1 MKNFK
6 SYLLFSEKHEN
17 PASAV
22 SEDFMTP
29 YTPELK
35 ESIEIILE
43 NEEVHP
49 HFQDELATLA
59 KRHSNVLIGLRGI
72 DDHLR
77 GIQMAKKINPQ
88 NDPATRQ
95 AASFFGLD
103 PNRRVSNRP
112 KDHFRS
118 PIPTH
123 FVQTDPDNPR
133 RRIAVS
139 DVVHID
145 DIHDMRQRAL
155 DSLDKIQGRMSL
167 IDPRIRDHTSHAET
181 ASYLRDLTRDERGSS
196 HRVHRLPKDM
206 GLMMFGPGV
215 NNPLNRHAEKAG
227 PKSHVA
233 LRRMANRGGNQ
244 HTEPAL
250 HHPDIASAV
259 GVEQETIKLHEGKR
273 IPKTRENQ
281 DPDTHSDLYT
291 DENPKGTIKGLGFK
305 DVATAKKS
313 VAKIKGSGKKHAH
326 KIQAAIAMEQRARV
340 ANKSK
345 EARIY
350 RVYINA
356 MKKKTKAM
364 REDVDQEEIPS
375 FDELKSMLETIVQED
390 KNPEH
395 VEGRPKKESKKVPTG
410 SAAEAHFVE
419 KMGGKASK
427 RKAGSQAP
435 DIILSHEEHG
445 THVGEMKAGGT
456 IDLAQQRFAVHKET
470 GRLVHTTTGKI
481 KGRIG
486 KFVKGV
492 TKRMSP
498 LTPGTVKKTRI
509 SKKTG
514 KKKTE
519 SRPRAG
525 EELRG
530 KDRRL
535 RLNWKNTHSLMGSEE
550 AIHIHVH
557 PRTGHTVIVPN
568 KRKHHHLGKK
578 LGLKKTVSFHSLSKS
593 HGGKR
598 SGFSL
603 RGFREKGSTINASFE
618 GSSAHLVNAVRDAG
632 GHVFDS
638 IDHATEHLRKHGWS
652 AKSGH
657 KN

>member
-1 MKNFK
+1 MKSFSN
-6 SYLLFSEKHEN
+6 YNRTHSEKHEN

-29 YTPELK
+29 YTSELK

-59 KRHSNVLIGLRGI
+59 KRHSNVLVGLRGI

-77 GIQMAKKINPQ
+77 GIKMGDKINPQ
-88 NDPATRQ
+88 TDPSTRQ

-103 PNRRVSNRP
+103 PDKRASNKP

-133 RRIAVS
+133 SRIAVS
-139 DVVHID
+139 DVIHID
-145 DIHDMRQRAL
+145 KIHDMRQKAL
-155 DSLDKIQGRMSL
+155 NSLDKIQGRMAL

-181 ASYLRDLTRDERGSS
+181 ASHLRDLTRDDRGDS
-196 HRVHRLPKDM
+196 HRVHRLPRDM
-206 GLMMFGPGV
+206 GLRMFGPGV
-215 NNPLNRHAEKAG
+215 HNRLNKYADKAG
-227 PKSHVA
+227 PNSHVA
-233 LRRMANRGGNQ
+233 LRRLTNRGGNQ

-250 HHPDIASAV
+250 HDPEIADAL
-259 GVEQETIKLHEGKR
+259 GVKQETIKLHE
-273 IPKTRENQ
+273 
-281 DPDTHSDLYT
+281 DY
-291 DENPKGTIKGLGFK
+291 
-305 DVATAKKS
+305 
-313 VAKIKGSGKKHAH
+313 
-326 KIQAAIAMEQRARV
+326 
-340 ANKSK
+340 
-345 EARIY
+345 
-350 RVYINA
+350 
-356 MKKKTKAM
+356 
-364 REDVDQEEIPS
+364 S
-375 FDELKSMLETIVQED
+375 FNELKSMLETIVQEE

-395 VEGRPKKESKKVPTG
+395 VEGRPKKGSKKVHTG

-470 GRLVHTTTGKI
+470 GRLMHTTTGKI

-486 KFVKGV
+486 KFVKGR
-492 TKRMSP
+492 TKRMGR
-498 LTPGTVKKTRI
+498 LTPGKVKRTRT

-514 KKKTE
+514 KTKTE
-519 SRPRAG
+519 YRAAAG
-525 EELRG
+525 AELG
-530 KDRRL
+530 KERRL
-535 RLNWKNTHSLMGSEE
+535 RLNWKNTHALMGSEE
-550 AIHIHVH
+550 AIHVHVH
-557 PRTGHTVIVPN
+557 PKTGHTVIVPN

-578 LGLKKTVSFHSLSKS
+578 LGLKKTVSFHSLSKT
-593 HGGKR
+593 HGKKK
-598 SGFSL
+598 SGFAL
-603 RGFREKGSTINASFE
+603 RGFREKGSSINASFE